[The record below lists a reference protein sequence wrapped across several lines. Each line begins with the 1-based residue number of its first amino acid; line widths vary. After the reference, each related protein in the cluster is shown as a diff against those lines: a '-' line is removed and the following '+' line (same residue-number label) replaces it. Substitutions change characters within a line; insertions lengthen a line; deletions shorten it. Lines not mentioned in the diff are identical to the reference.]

1 VLRDDRP
8 CDLEAWRDLA
18 GRQLSAGDE
27 LQDAPAVRL
36 GDRRSTG
43 SIAAVTELSAAAR
56 KLFEEPNLLFVGT
69 VNRDGSPQVTPVW
82 THLENGYITFNTA
95 VGRAKER
102 NMRRDPRVGLSI
114 SAREDPMDKVDVIG
128 RVVDMIEGEP
138 ADGQIDDLSE
148 KYIGQRPYPWR
159 RGETR
164 VKVLIEPVRVYQM

>member
-1 VLRDDRP
+1 MP
-8 CDLEAWRDLA
+8 
-18 GRQLSAGDE
+18 
-27 LQDAPAVRL
+27 
-36 GDRRSTG
+36 
-43 SIAAVTELSAAAR
+43 ELSPAAR
-56 KLFEEPNLLFVGT
+56 KLFEGPNLLFVGT

-102 NMRRDPRVGLSI
+102 NLRRDPRVGLSI
-114 SAREDPMDKVDVIG
+114 TARDNPMDKVDVIG
-128 RVVDMIEGEP
+128 RVVEMIVGEE
-138 ADGQIDDLSE
+138 AENQIDDFAE